1 MNNFIPINLKILAKW
16 INSQDTTKYQ
26 NEIRRNR
33 SVSNPITITE
43 TSSVLKCFPP
53 RKMDTLANSTKF
65 VRNRVNFSYFFPVNR
80 KRMKTL

>member
-16 INSQDTTKYQ
+16 TNSQDNTKYQ

-43 TSSVLKCFPP
+43 TSPVLKCFPP

-65 VRNRVNFSYFFPVNR
+65 VIEIESIFHIFFQLIE
-80 KRMKTL
+80 KE